1 MEVIIN
7 SKENKNC
14 AVKEELF
21 IDYSI
26 YGSAMNSIVSY
37 KVEYRI
43 DKKILC
49 LYWDNVEIR
58 SMNM

>member
-43 DKKILC
+43 DKKFLC

>member
-26 YGSAMNSIVSY
+26 YGSAMNSIVHIKLNIELTKNFCVY
-37 KVEYRI
+37 TGIMWKLEA
-43 DKKILC
+43 
-49 LYWDNVEIR
+49 
-58 SMNM
+58 